1 MHSETAFVLTVLV
14 LCYAAV
20 SGLVRRWYLAPAL
33 IFVVFGIVLGPSCL
47 GLIEAGSDT
56 KGFTVLSELA
66 LTVIL
71 FNQASALNLRTVFRR
86 GHLPMRLLA
95 LGIPVTI
102 ALNTV
107 IAVSVLPVLPFWEAV
122 CLAVIVAPT
131 EVALVDALLEDQ
143 RIPERVRH
151 ALSIESGL
159 YDGLALAALLAA
171 LALASEQTD
180 RAPVRWAWFAF
191 RTEFAS
197 LAVGVLIGV
206 IGGVVISRSSARG
219 WMSST
224 WAQLATLALALVCFG
239 LGERLHGSGF
249 VSAFVGGL
257 AYAVVS
263 RRSGTQAAATQVADA
278 AGQLLELVVFALFG
292 AVAVVP
298 AWRDAGWRVVVFA
311 ALALILV
318 RIASLAIALAG
329 SGLPRRSKLFMGW
342 FGPGNWNTR
351 AWADRDRGRRYQTGH
366 VDHSGRGRDR
376 HAQPDLAQHHRGARH
391 STVPARRRHANR
403 QPTETSKVNSLI
415 PARFPGTRLKSHRS
429 AAGLAR

>member
-1 MHSETAFVLTVLV
+1 MHSETALVLTVLV

-33 IFVVFGIVLGPSCL
+33 IFVVLGVVLGPSCL
-47 GLIEAGSDT
+47 GWIEAGSDT
-56 KGFTVLSELA
+56 KGFNILSELA

-71 FNQASALNLRTVFRR
+71 FNQASTLNLQNAFRR
-86 GHLPMRLLA
+86 GHLPLRLMA
-95 LGIPVTI
+95 IGIPVTFV
-102 ALNTV
+102 LNTAV
-107 IAVSVLPVLPFWEAV
+107 GVSVLPVLPFWEAV

-131 EVALVDALLEDQ
+131 EVALLDALLEDR

-159 YDGLALAALLAA
+159 YDGFALAALLAA

-180 RAPVRWAWFAF
+180 PAAVRWAWFAF

-219 WMSST
+219 WMSGT

-249 VSAFVGGL
+249 VTAFVGGL
-257 AYAVVS
+257 TYAVIL
-263 RRSGTQAAATQVADA
+263 RRNGTQTAATQVSDA
-278 AGQLLELVVFALFG
+278 AGQVLELLVFALFG

-298 AWRDAGWRVVVFA
+298 AWRNAGWRVVVFA
-311 ALALILV
+311 AVVLIVVRSAALV
-318 RIASLAIALAG
+318 IALAG

-342 FGPGNWNTR
+342 FGP
-351 AWADRDRGRRYQTGH
+351 RGIGTLVLGLIVIEKGEITQGTLITQAA
-366 VDHSGRGRDR
+366 VVIVT
-376 HAQPDLAQHHRGARH
+376 L
-391 STVPARRRHANR
+391 
-403 QPTETSKVNSLI
+403 SLI
-415 PARFPGTRLKSHRS
+415 LHSVTAAPGIRLCRQEDDTPAGNPPKPE
-429 AAGLAR
+429 